1 MATPQDIIQF
11 KATFPPFANVS
22 DPAIATVLNTADLF
36 LDPGPWSA
44 QDWPMARYFWAAH
57 WLQLQQM
64 QTAAAEIGGAGMADL
79 FLRMVRYE
87 GKMVSFG
94 ERQSLSSKEA
104 TAGPGEELLNFTIY
118 GLMYL
123 QLRTRNI
130 MPVLVI

>member
-1 MATPQDIIQF
+1 MATPDDIIRF
-11 KATFPPFANVS
+11 RATFPEFATVS

-36 LDPGPWSA
+36 LDESVWAPR
-44 QDWPMARYFWAAH
+44 DWPMARYYWAAH
-57 WLQLQQM
+57 MLQLQQM
-64 QTAAAEIGGAGMADL
+64 QAASAEIGGAGMADL
-79 FLRMVRYE
+79 FLRNVRYE

-94 ERQSLSSKEA
+94 ERQSFAKEA
-104 TAGPGEELLNFTIY
+104 SSGPGEELLTLTIY